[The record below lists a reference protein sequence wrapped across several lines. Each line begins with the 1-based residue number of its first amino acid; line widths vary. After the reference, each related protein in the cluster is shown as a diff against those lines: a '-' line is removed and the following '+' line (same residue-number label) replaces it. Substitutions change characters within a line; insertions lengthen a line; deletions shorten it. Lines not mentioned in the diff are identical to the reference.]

1 MTAEGREPERPPA
14 PGPGLLG
21 PRIAAAVLVAVGALL
36 VVSAFGIARGG
47 GYTVIGPAT
56 VPLVVAIG
64 LAVLGALFVLR
75 TTVRPD
81 HELAERAADEER
93 VTHWPTAGLAAVA
106 LVLYALALDG
116 VEVAGIEIP
125 GLGYVVA
132 TAIFLPITARILG
145 SRALLRDAIAGL
157 VLALVVYFGFTEFL
171 GIRLPA
177 GLLGPVL

>member
-14 PGPGLLG
+14 PGAGLLG

-56 VPLVVAIG
+56 GPFVVAIG
-64 LAVLGALFVLR
+64 LTILGALLVLR

-81 HELAERAADEER
+81 LGLARQAAEEERA
-93 VTHWPTAGLAAVA
+93 THWPTAWLAAAA
-106 LVLYALALDG
+106 LVVYALALDG
-116 VEVAGIEIP
+116 IEVAGIEIP
-125 GLGYVVA
+125 GLGYVLA
-132 TAIFLPITARILG
+132 TAIFLPVTARILG

-171 GIRLPA
+171 GVRLPA
-177 GLLGPVL
+177 GLLGLVL